1 MPIKYTLTVPFKHTH
16 DQYVNIL
23 TLALSDMSQCFT
35 LVPSSRT
42 SESTFLNTVPS
53 NGKTLHEFHRV
64 AAPHISAML
73 PPVVNTS
80 SSRRRTQ
87 NNMVWTT
94 GWKQQCTISKHF
106 QFVPSSLM
114 KCHNAGHA
122 RHLLSTASNTLF
134 VIIQAL
140 ISVHPHFFCE
150 FRLHGCVSQL
160 RASLKSV
167 ATYQRTKMRN
177 LFNLA
182 YANHEIRQLEY
193 NFHLIVVTVQ

>member
-16 DQYVNIL
+16 DHFVNIL

-140 ISVHPHFFCE
+140 ISVHPHFCVNS
-150 FRLHGCVSQL
+150 GCM
-160 RASLKSV
+160 V
-167 ATYQRTKMRN
+167 AYPNFVRRSNPWQRN